1 MGNIEDAKVAVDI
14 MARAIEDAVYLDE
27 DAYNQMIPMQQYTRT
42 IEVSFPCSPHAVPHA
57 CLVIPS
63 CSQAAKLYSLD
74 LPLDQLLISTALCA
88 AHTFYRI
95 GSQRGNGHRRWSLG
109 AITASGAVTAY
120 CATPVQVSE
129 QWYVFCVQ
137 EQQRQILN
145 LEHQLQNALHSAAQ
159 QKAAGQASR
168 KRAVELQEELENNAA
183 VFKLHYDELLAKD
196 AEIAKLKAVI
206 QDLSSGK

>member
-1 MGNIEDAKVAVDI
+1 
-14 MARAIEDAVYLDE
+14 
-27 DAYNQMIPMQQYTRT
+27 MI
-42 IEVSFPCSPHAVPHA
+42 
-57 CLVIPS
+57 
-63 CSQAAKLYSLD
+63 
-74 LPLDQLLISTALCA
+74 CA
-88 AHTFYRI
+88 
-95 GSQRGNGHRRWSLG
+95 GL
-109 AITASGAVTAY
+109 
-120 CATPVQVSE
+120 
-129 QWYVFCVQ
+129 Q

-206 QDLSSGK
+206 QGLSSGK